1 MLKNKSY
8 RFQPSS
14 FIFQILYFMQP
25 DTTVSKLAREV
36 NAKLL
41 GKAAS
46 LNSETQENGPT
57 DAQSSE
63 QSSPTTISSEP
74 EVQVLPLYSPEGSA
88 IKFFCV
94 HPSHRYVLSL
104 VPISTGFQGQVI
116 PDNSIML
123 FIAKVSVSKSTYISI
138 GLLPFSWFAKVISNG
153 IDSS

>member
-1 MLKNKSY
+1 
-8 RFQPSS
+8 
-14 FIFQILYFMQP
+14 MQP

-57 DAQSSE
+57 DTQSSE

-94 HPSHRYVLSL
+94 HPSHSYVLSL
-104 VPISTGFQGQVI
+104 VPISSGFQGQVK
-116 PDNSIML
+116 P
-123 FIAKVSVSKSTYISI
+123 
-138 GLLPFSWFAKVISNG
+138 
-153 IDSS
+153 